1 MPEERIRILA
11 SDRLT
16 EPILEVLPNLGHEA
30 FMVEPQARGTGP
42 VLAWA
47 AWEIAKVDPAAVIVS
62 LHADHII
69 EPKAAFLQLL
79 RDAAGLVR
87 SEERRVGKE
96 CRSRWSPYH

>member
-16 EPILEVLPNLGHEA
+16 ELIREVLPNLGPEA

-42 VLAWA
+42 VMAWA
-47 AWEIAKVDPAAVIVS
+47 AWEIAKLDPAAVIVS

-69 EPKAAFLQLL
+69 EPRSAFLQLL
-79 RDAAGLVR
+79 RDTVSLATETG
-87 SEERRVGKE
+87 
-96 CRSRWSPYH
+96 P